1 MLEEVNKGA
10 DFPDLRQVLVLSKP
24 DWLRIQDEMNQVDK
38 EKKRMIEE
46 AKQREALHLQSV
58 EVVKQWS
65 DTFAVS
71 CPLRIFFQINTIHPS
86 LNEEVLLR

>member
-1 MLEEVNKGA
+1 MFEEVNKGA

-71 CPLRIFFQINTIHPS
+71 CPFRIFFSNKYIS
-86 LNEEVLLR
+86 VNEEVLLR

>member
-1 MLEEVNKGA
+1 MESLLKGSFSFLNNKGA

-24 DWLRIQDEMNQVDK
+24 DWLRIQDEVNQIDK
-38 EKKRMIEE
+38 EKKRMTEE
-46 AKQREALHLQSV
+46 AKQREALHFQSV

-71 CPLRIFFQINTIHPS
+71 CPFRIFYFS
-86 LNEEVLLR
+86 K